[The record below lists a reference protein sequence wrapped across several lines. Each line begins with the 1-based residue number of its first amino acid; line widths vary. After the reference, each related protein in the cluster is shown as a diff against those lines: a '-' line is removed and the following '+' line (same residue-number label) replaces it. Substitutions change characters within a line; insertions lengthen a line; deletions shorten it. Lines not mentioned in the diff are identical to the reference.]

1 MAKIE
6 LEGLSVQ
13 ELNDELETIQ
23 KHYYSLKFNNAA
35 SSLENTA
42 EIKNVRR
49 NIARIKTEIRAKELV
64 DSTQKRDKIQLRR
77 RLAKKRLKS
86 NLNKFRNGRS

>member
-23 KHYYSLKFNNAA
+23 KHYYALKFNNAA

-64 DSTQKRDKIQLRR
+64 GSTQKRDKIQLRR
-77 RLAKKRLKS
+77 RLAKKD
-86 NLNKFRNGRS
+86 

>member
-23 KHYYSLKFNNAA
+23 KHYYALKFNNAA

-64 DSTQKRDKIQLRR
+64 ETTQKRDKIQLRR
-77 RLAKKRLKS
+77 RLAKKIK
-86 NLNKFRNGRS
+86 K

>member
-77 RLAKKRLKS
+77 RLAKKD
-86 NLNKFRNGRS
+86 

>member
-23 KHYYSLKFNNAA
+23 KHYYALKFNNAA

-77 RLAKKRLKS
+77 RLAKKD
-86 NLNKFRNGRS
+86 